1 MKNTR
6 LTACALALAAL
17 WAAPCH
23 AQGGSHVKLYGRFDA
38 GLEYLHG
45 LRAAD
50 GASKTRWAAQSGDW
64 GASWLGLT
72 GTEELGA
79 GQAIVFSLEQGI
91 SLDSGT
97 VAGASAGTGEAFS
110 RKATIGWRSDTLGT
124 LSLGRD
130 ILLSNNQWDMDPM
143 MNELSSATTLMRS
156 RNALIGNHLVQYQS
170 PQRHGVDLLLQY
182 GASQR
187 EERSDPLMQGQ
198 KGRIRGLQLSYA
210 TPALLLR
217 AQWNDMASQDGKLDN
232 LFTASRESFAGA
244 AWKATPALTLQAG
257 WNHLHAPD
265 TPAGLAS
272 KADHVRLGGQYQMT
286 RQLQLTAG
294 LYHIQVRGGSG
305 QPDPTHEAAG
315 HATLFAAGGLYYFSP
330 VSFLYLS
337 AAQVRNGEH
346 SNFGVGGYGA
356 GTDNLN
362 NPATGHA
369 QRAVYAG
376 LVTGF

>member
-6 LTACALALAAL
+6 LTACALALAVL

-45 LRAAD
+45 LRNDD
-50 GASKTRWAAQSGDW
+50 GAGSSRWSAQSGDW

-72 GTEELGA
+72 GTEQLGA
-79 GQAIVFSLEQGI
+79 GQAIVFWLEQGI
-91 SLDSGT
+91 NLDSGT
-97 VAGASAGTGEAFS
+97 VAGASAGTGGAFS

-156 RNALIGNHLVQYQS
+156 RNALIGNRLVQYQS

-182 GASQR
+182 APASG
-187 EERSDPLMQGQ
+187 EHSEPPLQGQ
-198 KGRIRGLQLSYA
+198 RIRGVQLSYA

-294 LYHIQVRGGSG
+294 LYHIRVRGGSG

-315 HATLFAAGGLYYFSP
+315 HATLLAAGGLYYFSP

-356 GTDNLN
+356 GTDNLA